1 LVRSFVPQP
10 AQFRSPTRAVS
21 FPNPRSFVPAAPYEN
36 RALSRFHKE
45 SPTCAAQPRRLLG
58 VGLALLKN
66 QKPKTKYSFF
76 ATATFE
82 TFFF

>member
-1 LVRSFVPQP
+1 MGGGGVFQP
-10 AQFRSPTRAVS
+10 PDWCAVS